1 MAAGERLS
9 DVGEFGFLARMLP
22 TLPQGPEV
30 ALGPG
35 DDAAVLDLG
44 GARVVV
50 CTDVLVEGSHFRRDW
65 TGGREVGRKA
75 AAVNMAD
82 VAAMGARTVALL
94 AGVAAPGDLEAAWL
108 TALAQGLAEE
118 SGRVGAS
125 IVGGDIVA
133 GEQIGVTVTAVGVL
147 DGPLVTRA
155 GALPGDTVAVCG
167 RLGFAAAGL
176 AVLQRGFRSPRALVD
191 AQRCP
196 DPPYA
201 EGPAAAA
208 GGAHAMIDVSDG
220 LLADLGHVASQS
232 DVGVRIDPDLVP
244 VADQLEQMARGL
256 GVDVRSWVFGGGED
270 HALVACFPAAAQL
283 PADWTP
289 IGAVVQGSGVQ
300 VERWE
305 AMPDGLSG
313 IDGGFD
319 HFAR

>member
-30 ALGPG
+30 ELGPG
-35 DDAAVLDLG
+35 DDAAVLKLDG
-44 GARVVV
+44 TRVVA

-65 TGGREVGRKA
+65 TGGHEVGRKA

-82 VAAMGARTVALL
+82 LAAMGARTVAVL
-94 AGVAAPGDLEAAWL
+94 AGVAAPGELESAWL
-108 TALAQGLAEE
+108 SALARGLAEE
-118 SGRVGAS
+118 SARVGAS
-125 IVGGDIVA
+125 VVGGDIVS
-133 GEQIGVTVTAVGVL
+133 GEHIGVTVTAIGVL

-176 AVLQRGFRSPRALVD
+176 AVLQRGFRSPRVLVD

-208 GGAHAMIDVSDG
+208 IGARAMIDVSDG
-220 LLADLGHVASQS
+220 LLADLNHIAEQS
-232 DVGVRIDPDLVP
+232 GVGLRIDPSRVP
-244 VADQLEQMARGL
+244 VATQLEQMARGL
-256 GVDVRSWVFGGGED
+256 GVDVRAWVFGGGED
-270 HALVACFPAAAQL
+270 HALVACFPPAVEL
-283 PADWTP
+283 PSAWTH
-289 IGAVVQGSGVQ
+289 IGTVVEGSAVHVDGWDS
-300 VERWE
+300 
-305 AMPDGLSG
+305 MPEGLSG
-313 IDGGFD
+313 TSGGFD